1 MDHVHYPMCQQN
13 EGAKWSSILNCQT
26 FSRSVLEYLGC
37 KLPSDITIVS
47 DCVPTMVNIYMNAS
61 LLKAQAKEIS
71 NEKLII

>member
-1 MDHVHYPMCQQN
+1 L
-13 EGAKWSSILNCQT
+13 A
-26 FSRSVLEYLGC
+26 LEYLGC

-47 DCVPTMVNIYMNAS
+47 DCVPIMVNIYMNAS